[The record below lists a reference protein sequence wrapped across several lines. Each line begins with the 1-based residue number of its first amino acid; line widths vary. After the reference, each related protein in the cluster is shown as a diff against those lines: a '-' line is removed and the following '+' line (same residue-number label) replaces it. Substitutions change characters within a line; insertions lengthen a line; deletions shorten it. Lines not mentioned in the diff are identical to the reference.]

1 MISPSVFWTQ
11 TEVGYKKYLEKEELS
26 IVKKKKGSKAE
37 GKVWVNI
44 FAMLPREETEKAK
57 ARYTRANE
65 LYRSVWEGRNGG
77 GEDGGRS
84 CH

>member
-37 GKVWVNI
+37 GKV
-44 FAMLPREETEKAK
+44 
-57 ARYTRANE
+57 
-65 LYRSVWEGRNGG
+65 
-77 GEDGGRS
+77 
-84 CH
+84 